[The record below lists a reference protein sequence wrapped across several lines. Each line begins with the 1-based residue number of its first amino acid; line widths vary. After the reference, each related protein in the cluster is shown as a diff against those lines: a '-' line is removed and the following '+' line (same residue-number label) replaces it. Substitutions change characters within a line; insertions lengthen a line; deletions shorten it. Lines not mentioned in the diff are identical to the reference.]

1 MKQQNFWSR
10 RVMRSLGSLAIA
22 AVVIG
27 QLPLGAL
34 FNAPALGQAGVIYT
48 DTTED
53 DSGDFLGISGLS
65 NRDVAQAGVIG
76 LTIFGIVTAI
86 RGGAGN
92 AGAAGATTPAGT
104 AGAST
109 GAAGANALPD
119 PLIAGDDSKPIWD
132 TLRDD
137 NKKRFVQFTDVTEK
151 NEVKETPLR
160 DAQNAPYTCF
170 APTDGAIAGLPASDV
185 TMLGDAATNKAANQK
200 VLLKHVVFGKYN
212 VRDLEKLDSGFPLAT
227 AAGDTIAIS
236 KNPDGTVNVNG
247 IPVVREDIK
256 ASNGVSH
263 PVATVVK

>member
-1 MKQQNFWSR
+1 
-10 RVMRSLGSLAIA
+10 MRSVGSLAIA
-22 AVVIG
+22 AVVLG

-86 RGGAGN
+86 RGGAGSG
-92 AGAAGATTPAGT
+92 AAAGATTPAGT
-104 AGAST
+104 T
-109 GAAGANALPD
+109 GAATTSAASSLPD

-137 NKKRFVQFTDVTEK
+137 GKKRFVQFTDVTEK
-151 NEVKETPLR
+151 NEVKDTPLR

-170 APTDGAIAGLPASDV
+170 APTDGAVAGLPAADV
-185 TMLGDAATNKAANQK
+185 TMLLDAANNKAANQK

-227 AAGDTIAIS
+227 AAGDTLTVS

-247 IPVVREDIK
+247 IPVGREDIK

-263 PVATVVK
+263 PVATVIK